1 MHIRSIAA
9 HCSSLHN
16 VRPPLVLDAS
26 WPASRWVEVLGGAR
40 AAASAVPPTT
50 AASDPQDS
58 GGGGA
63 DVQRASHEQYDAVI
77 VANMTHI
84 SPWRATE
91 GLVSGAAAVLRR
103 GGLLSIYGPFQLH
116 GAFTTDSNRAFHE
129 RLVAR

>member
-40 AAASAVPPTT
+40 A

-103 GGLLSIYGPFQLH
+103 GGLLSIYGPFKLH